1 MNKNDQ
7 FAIAMQQENMT
18 EKRKPGR
25 PTVEGSARQ
34 IRMAMLEQ
42 KKADPNFRLGRP
54 VDPNSPRQ
62 QKLAELME
70 RRAAGLAQR
79 GRPKMTEEA
88 KAEAKKQR
96 EEHYAK
102 LALLLKDVN
111 LDQE

>member
-7 FAIAMQQENMT
+7 FAIALQQENMT

-25 PTVEGSARQ
+25 PTVDGSARQ
-34 IRMAMLEQ
+34 LRLAMLEQ

-62 QKLAELME
+62 QRLKELME
-70 RRAAGLAQR
+70 RREAGLAKR
-79 GRPKMTEEA
+79 GRPKMTDEA
-88 KAEAKKQR
+88 KAAAKLER
-96 EEHYAK
+96 ETRYAK
-102 LALLLKDVN
+102 LATLIDDIN

>member
-1 MNKNDQ
+1 MNQNDQ
-7 FAIAMQQENMT
+7 FRIAQQQETMT

-34 IRMAMLEQ
+34 IRLAMLEQ

-62 QKLAELME
+62 QRLKELMD

-79 GRPKMTEEA
+79 GRPKMTEEQKAKA
-88 KAEAKKQR
+88 KAEREAK
-96 EEHYAK
+96 YAQ
-102 LALLLKDVN
+102 LSQLLNDVN
-111 LDQE
+111 IEG